1 MKHRKEAKTS
11 CEKRRVKVGMNHHQV
26 IKKWFM
32 SKASVLGLT
41 SMLIS
46 LSVSSR
52 LYVLCITFILFVH
65 TLTLWMEVRYKTTS
79 KINVDLAA
87 VKNSFV
93 VVKFNQ
99 KHSTLSYERAAPKT
113 WTPLNWEKD
122 KQTSESGVGR
132 RKKSDKKGEAICF
145 EILLKCKL
153 LLMWIANNIDRRE
166 RYVKQGEHIM
176 QKMRSGWAKTCEMRR
191 G

>member
-1 MKHRKEAKTS
+1 MKHRNEAKTS
-11 CEKRRVKVGMNHHQV
+11 CKKRRVKVGMNHHQV

-32 SKASVLGLT
+32 SKASVLGLI

-46 LSVSSR
+46 LSLAVSSR

-65 TLTLWMEVRYKTTS
+65 TLTLCMEDRYKTTS

-99 KHSTLSYERAAPKT
+99 KHSTLSYERKAPKT

-122 KQTSESGVGR
+122 KQTSESGAGR
-132 RKKSDKKGEAICF
+132 RKKVIKKVRQSVS
-145 EILLKCKL
+145 K
-153 LLMWIANNIDRRE
+153 
-166 RYVKQGEHIM
+166 
-176 QKMRSGWAKTCEMRR
+176 SS
-191 G
+191 